1 MNDFYKLTVIMSSTK
16 SQVAVATNIPN
27 IPSSNQTQQQKEYN
41 SEESL
46 GRQNSFGMS
55 RRGTMKGKHLT
66 RSHAMREA
74 TSPPRTPTPRASES
88 STQSQMS
95 PNGYQQQQSTPHH
108 HHIDVNETNSNNN
121 NNNNKLHTQSSATRG
136 NSPIID
142 TPSVIVTS
150 QHKQQQLPQP
160 TQQQQQTQT
169 NVALCNETEFPK
181 LTPPKSKGGGGGG
194 GGGGVGGT
202 ANIAPNNNNNNNNS
216 QQQQQQSTQR
226 SSSNCNNNNNNGEGT
241 TSNIK
246 KANGD
251 ASGTNDTHNKPTVNV
266 VNTNSVCTNKV
277 YSQSQQQSHSYNA
290 GSALQKALKITDNSQ
305 QQQHATT
312 SSQTT
317 TSTVYNSPMNYQ
329 LHPNEGNHQQPTSY
343 VLYDK
348 ENRCSRNNSQN
359 SVNSGDEMHF
369 MDTHQSQQ
377 SHGQQQQHHQQ
388 QQQQQ
393 QSQHHQRA
401 GGSKKHRTNSNS
413 KGSKPRLKNL
423 GGSASSVGNASNMAA
438 SSSGGG
444 PNGAPTGGASLD
456 GSLNSNSNNTSGFI
470 SRVFTNSEN
479 SNEQYTDHGGTDLL
493 SFFKET
499 LNKNVKDRQ
508 FLLKVEK
515 DLIEFVQEGSRGEI
529 RFPQASSYNRMLI
542 HRTAAF
548 FGMEHNVDTE
558 TQQCVI
564 VAPTKNT
571 RIPDIRFKTLV
582 IPNRDDSRKSILKR
596 DTHSFDEAR
605 QSSYLCPD
613 RGGMLDRKAKSFEE
627 REEDYDRARSR
638 IFNRS
643 QNDACG
649 GSTDDDNNYISW
661 TSSVDQQQFSRSRS
675 SGKVLKI
682 QNSPDGRG
690 GSVLPKGNSYNN
702 YGSTQSGAPLMRG
715 DSVNSN
721 KGSGAGGG
729 AAGSGNNNRIFS
741 KQDSTGS
748 TSTSWRLS
756 PSSSGYKTQTQSVHS
771 DSVTPSPTG
780 GYGSDD
786 HMPDQSSVIANRE
799 NIGASTSL
807 PCGLVWA
814 VTDISNVP
822 KGSVLINPQTLQPI
836 LNSDGTVYHF
846 DPSNPP
852 PSQAMP
858 SGGNG
863 NGNGGS
869 GTGMYHSSQSIAS
882 PQQHSMHSAA
892 KKQHKGH
899 QPHPK
904 SQQQYAPADTPPSPV
919 GVETVAESSTQTVNE
934 CDDVNAKNVGD
945 MTYLEG
951 GDASIKDENDECD
964 NSANGCLS
972 ITTTTSTKNYDR
984 IEVQKFKNQ
993 ATSPNIPINEKEDI
1007 TKFESSS
1014 LAPPTVATPLLQ
1026 SQSHQQPQNRET
1038 PQSARSTPFS
1048 NSDTLTK
1055 RSSEEPRTTSWTQS
1069 FQAPDG
1075 STVFHTNTTPNG
1087 SNAYCT
1093 YQQAPDGS
1101 IYAVPQGMIYAYPPP
1116 VEGEFQ
1122 GYFMPV
1128 FDPSQQRAGESTGIL
1143 QPGTQTIYPA
1153 GGTTTM
1159 VPIAAYPT
1167 AQFATTNG
1175 TPIYPGQ
1182 VIYSSEQ
1189 FQTSAAPLAAAA
1201 PSSTAGQLQQIPMTT
1216 YPIGYPYP
1224 YNGYWG
1230 QTMTYYVPQ
1239 QAVPATSLLSAQAV
1253 PQVGPATA
1261 GAHVAGGVNASGPNG
1276 LHATAGPSLNSSNVN
1291 NAAGGGGGN
1300 SQNINHPNGQ
1310 PPSAY
1315 QSHGTT
1321 GTVVSAS
1328 AGNQSSGT
1336 TYYGTGRIKRP
1347 NTSHFSSGSSGSS
1360 HQVLTTTTL
1369 PNGVSATTY
1378 QLGHA
1383 VPTLTLAATA
1393 PAPGAAGGTATTD
1406 LSGGAATSATATMY
1420 ALPQHAT
1427 IFPANMFPYAA
1438 NAAPTIGPQ
1447 PAASMAQQAA
1457 IISQHGNPQIPA
1469 HAVGGHPTG
1478 ATAGA
1483 MHNNHHSNTVITPF
1497 YTTAH
1502 HHNPHAT
1509 IPAGAHTL
1517 HAPGPAAIP
1526 IVDPA
1531 SLINAA
1537 QNGPGNHPYIARS
1550 GVGIAGNGG
1559 NNNSTSQSAPSTP
1572 HSMPSA
1578 AYHSQRN
1585 PPVFSTPPIMNN
1597 NVGPYNS
1604 ASSTP
1609 HYYGGAPEQPLQSG
1623 GGNCSNSPHNSY
1635 PSTNT
1640 YEKRNNG
1647 NGGGGAGGKKP
1658 VPYQSA
1664 SLSRQN
1670 STNSGGY
1677 NAGGKPSSLLGNN
1690 TNNDTRASPGGNST
1704 NSRTHSIKRSGGSSV
1719 NDKPQTP
1726 LLSGPP
1732 SFPGSANINSSTY
1745 PSATTVEMT
1754 STVVP
1759 VVNVAKPPI
1768 RLNAAA
1774 AAFRHKNTSA
1784 NSGVGGSVGECR
1796 RNTGS
1801 QRNSP
1806 STNASSSNDNSNN
1819 NSPNSIQNSSNAATP
1834 IAAGCYAPSYMI
1846 NAQNN
1851 GGESGLSHHPPPS
1864 LYITTTSARGHIPPH
1879 IQAASS
1885 AAVSASAAQAAA
1897 AATTGVPQQTTT
1909 AVLGG
1914 AAAAAAAADVA
1925 NAAAVAAAATVAHHH
1940 HPQPLLGTYNPGASG
1955 LYFKYGHT
1963 YFAHPSV
1970 ALPNSRRSP
1979 STDLRPPIAQVAGM
1993 YPTMNMMI
2001 PAQPRHPGR
2010 HPNPNY
2016 KGTRP
2021 R

>member
-1 MNDFYKLTVIMSSTK
+1 MSSTK
-16 SQVAVATNIPN
+16 SQVAVATNVPN
-27 IPSSNQTQQQKEYN
+27 MSSSNQPQQQKEYN

-46 GRQNSFGMS
+46 GRQNSFGMN

-88 STQSQMS
+88 STHSQLS
-95 PNGYQQQQSTPHH
+95 PNGYQQQQSTHH
-108 HHIDVNETNSNNN
+108 HHMDVNDTTNNN
-121 NNNNKLHTQSSATRG
+121 SNNNNKLHTQSSATRG

-142 TPSVIVTS
+142 TPSVIM
-150 QHKQQQLPQP
+150 
-160 TQQQQQTQT
+160 
-169 NVALCNETEFPK
+169 CNETEFPK

-194 GGGGVGGT
+194 GGGNGSASSVGGNSVHNSNQQQHPPT
-202 ANIAPNNNNNNNNS
+202 QRSNSSSNNNNAEGNS
-216 QQQQQQSTQR
+216 
-226 SSSNCNNNNNNGEGT
+226 
-241 TSNIK
+241 K
-246 KANGD
+246 KTNGD
-251 ASGTNDTHNKPTVNV
+251 ASATTNDAHNKPTVNV
-266 VNTNSVCTNKV
+266 VSTNLVCTNKV
-277 YSQSQQQSHSYNA
+277 YSQSQQQQSYNA
-290 GSALQKALKITDNSQ
+290 GSALQKALKISDNSSQ
-305 QQQHATT
+305 PQHGTPSPQTPT
-312 SSQTT
+312 SS
-317 TSTVYNSPMNYQ
+317 SVYNSPMNYQ
-329 LHPNEGNHQQPTSY
+329 LHPNEGSHQQPTSY
-343 VLYDK
+343 IVYDK
-348 ENRCSRNNSQN
+348 ENRCPRNDSQN
-359 SVNSGDEMHF
+359 SVNSSDEMHF
-369 MDTHQSQQ
+369 MDSQQ
-377 SHGQQQQHHQQ
+377 HGQQQHHQQ
-388 QQQQQ
+388 QA
-393 QSQHHQRA
+393 QHHQRT
-401 GGSKKHRTNSNS
+401 GGSKKHRTTSNS
-413 KGSKPRLKNL
+413 KGSKPRLKNMS
-423 GGSASSVGNASNMAA
+423 GAGSSSGNASNNGA
-438 SSSGGG
+438 GGG
-444 PNGAPTGGASLD
+444 GNGGPCGGGSLD
-456 GSLNSNSNNTSGFI
+456 GSLNSSNNTSGFI

-613 RGGMLDRKAKSFEE
+613 RGAMLDRKAKSFEE

-638 IFNRS
+638 IFNRT
-643 QNDACG
+643 QNEACG

-682 QNSPDGRG
+682 QSSPDGRA
-690 GSVLPKGNSYNN
+690 GSVVPKGSSYPN

-721 KGSGAGGG
+721 KGGG
-729 AAGSGNNNRIFS
+729 ANNNNRIFS
-741 KQDSTGS
+741 KQDSGAGS
-748 TSTSWRLS
+748 ANTSWRLS
-756 PSSSGYKTQTQSVHS
+756 PSSSGYKTQTQSAHS

-786 HMPDQSSVIANRE
+786 LTPDHSSVIANRE
-799 NIGASTSL
+799 IIDASTSL
-807 PCGLVWA
+807 PGGLVWA
-814 VTDISNVP
+814 VTDITNVP

-852 PSQAMP
+852 PNQSMAAGSNGSNNSSN
-858 SGGNG
+858 SG
-863 NGNGGS
+863 S
-869 GTGMYHSSQSIAS
+869 TMYHSSQNNTAS
-882 PQQHSMHSAA
+882 PQQHTMHNAT

-899 QPHPK
+899 QIPQ
-904 SQQQYAPADTPPSPV
+904 SQQHQKCPQQSYSPVDETPPQ
-919 GVETVAESSTQTVNE
+919 VAAESVSESSTQTVNE
-934 CDDVNAKNVGD
+934 CDDGPKNPGD
-945 MTYLEG
+945 INCLDG
-951 GDASIKDENDECD
+951 GDDSQKDDNDECD

-993 ATSPNIPINEKEDI
+993 ATSPNIPISEKEDM
-1007 TKFESSS
+1007 TKFEHSIQQ
-1014 LAPPTVATPLLQ
+1014 PPSVMTPSQQ
-1026 SQSHQQPQNRET
+1026 SQTQQQPQNRET
-1038 PQSARSTPFS
+1038 PHSARSTPFS

-1069 FQAPDG
+1069 YQAPDG
-1075 STVFHTNTTPNG
+1075 STVFHTNSTPNG

-1093 YQQAPDGS
+1093 TTYQQGPDGS

-1128 FDPSQQRAGESTGIL
+1128 FDPSQQRGGEPTSII
-1143 QPGTQTIYPA
+1143 QPGTQTIYPT

-1159 VPIAAYPT
+1159 VPVAAYPT
-1167 AQFATTNG
+1167 AQFTTTNG

-1189 FQTSAAPLAAAA
+1189 FQASGAPLTAATPA
-1201 PSSTAGQLQQIPMTT
+1201 STAGQLQQIPMTT

-1239 QAVPATSLLSAQAV
+1239 QAVPATSLLTAQAPPQAV
-1253 PQVGPATA
+1253 PTTTGT
-1261 GAHVAGGVNASGPNG
+1261 HVAGGVSASGPNG
-1276 LHATAGPSLNSSNVN
+1276 LNVTAGPSINSSNVN
-1291 NAAGGGGGN
+1291 NASGASSGCA
-1300 SQNINHPNGQ
+1300 QNISHPNG
-1310 PPSAY
+1310 PVPSGY
-1315 QSHGTT
+1315 QSHGNTA
-1321 GTVVSAS
+1321 TVVN
-1328 AGNQSSGT
+1328 AGGGNHNTGT

-1347 NTSHFSSGSSGSS
+1347 NPSHFSSSSAGSG
-1360 HQVLTTTTL
+1360 HQVLTTTAL

-1393 PAPGAAGGTATTD
+1393 PAPPAAGAQSTTD
-1406 LSGGAATSATATMY
+1406 LNGGGATSATATMY

-1438 NAAPTIGPQ
+1438 NATPAMGPQ
-1447 PAASMAQQAA
+1447 PAAGMTQPAA
-1457 IISQHGNPQIPA
+1457 LLSQHGNPQAPTHTVA
-1469 HAVGGHPTG
+1469 GHHAGTATG
-1478 ATAGA
+1478 T
-1483 MHNNHHSNTVITPF
+1483 MHNPHHSNTVITPF
-1497 YTTAH
+1497 YTTTH
-1502 HHNPHAT
+1502 HHNPHAA
-1509 IPAGAHTL
+1509 IQAGAHTL
-1517 HAPGPAAIP
+1517 HTPGPAAIP

-1537 QNGPGNHPYIARS
+1537 QGGPGSNPYIGRS
-1550 GVGIAGNGG
+1550 GGGITLSGN

-1578 AYHSQRN
+1578 PHHSQRN

-1597 NVGPYNS
+1597 NTGPYNS

-1609 HYYGGAPEQPLQSG
+1609 HYYSATTEQSHQSG
-1623 GGNCSNSPHNSY
+1623 SRNCSNSPHNSY
-1635 PSTNT
+1635 PSTT
-1640 YEKRNNG
+1640 SYDKRNNG
-1647 NGGGGAGGKKP
+1647 NGGGGAVGKKP
-1658 VPYQSA
+1658 IPYQSA

-1670 STNSGGY
+1670 STNAGGF
-1677 NAGGKPSSLLGNN
+1677 NSSGKPSSLLGNN
-1690 TNNDTRASPGGNST
+1690 NNNDTRASPGSNST
-1704 NSRTHSIKRSGGSSV
+1704 NSRTHSMKRSGGGNLS
-1719 NDKPQTP
+1719 DKPQTP

-1732 SFPGSANINSSTY
+1732 SFPSGNSNINNNSYPSST
-1745 PSATTVEMT
+1745 SVEMAN
-1754 STVVP
+1754 SGVP

-1774 AAFRHKNTSA
+1774 AAFRHKSTSVS
-1784 NSGVGGSVGECR
+1784 SGAGVSVVECR
-1796 RNTGS
+1796 RNPGS

-1806 STNASSSNDNSNN
+1806 STNASSSNENSNN

-1834 IAAGCYAPSYMI
+1834 IAAAGCYAPSYMI

-1851 GGESGLSHHPPPS
+1851 GGETILPHHPPPS
-1864 LYITTTSARGHIPPH
+1864 LYITTTTARGHIPPH
-1879 IQAASS
+1879 IQTAAGG
-1885 AAVSASAAQAAA
+1885 AAVTASAVQATA
-1897 AATTGVPQQTTT
+1897 AATTGVPQQATT
-1909 AVLGG
+1909 AILGG

>member
-1 MNDFYKLTVIMSSTK
+1 MSSTK
-16 SQVAVATNIPN
+16 SQVAMATNIPN
-27 IPSSNQTQQQKEYN
+27 MSSTNQAQQQKEYN

-46 GRQNSFGMS
+46 GRQNSFGMN

-74 TSPPRTPTPRASES
+74 TSPPRTPTPRTSES
-88 STQSQMS
+88 SSQPQLS
-95 PNGYQQQQSTPHH
+95 PNGYQQQHH
-108 HHIDVNETNSNNN
+108 HMDVNESNNNSNSN
-121 NNNNKLHTQSSATRG
+121 NNNNKLHTQSSSATRG

-150 QHKQQQLPQP
+150 QHKQQQLSQQ
-160 TQQQQQTQT
+160 TQQQQHT

-181 LTPPKSKGGGGGG
+181 LTPPKSKGGGGAGTSGG
-194 GGGGVGGT
+194 GGGGGT
-202 ANIAPNNNNNNNNS
+202 NCGHNS
-216 QQQQQQSTQR
+216 NGQQQQPPTSHR
-226 SSSNCNNNNNNGEGT
+226 SNSLNNNGINSEGNT
-241 TSNIK
+241 GNTK

-251 ASGTNDTHNKPTVNV
+251 VSGINDTHNKATS
-266 VNTNSVCTNKV
+266 NSNSGSSNKS
-277 YSQSQQQSHSYNA
+277 YSQTQQQSYSA
-290 GSALQKALKITDNSQ
+290 GSALQKALKVTDSSQQPQ
-305 QQQHATT
+305 QQQHGT
-312 SSQTT
+312 SSQTN
-317 TSTVYNSPMNYQ
+317 SVYNSPMNYQ
-329 LHPNEGNHQQPTSY
+329 MHPNEASHHQQQQTSY
-343 VLYDK
+343 IIYDK
-348 ENRCSRNNSQN
+348 ENRCPRNDSQN
-359 SVNSGDEMHF
+359 SVNSSEDMHYL
-369 MDTHQSQQ
+369 DTQQSQP
-377 SHGQQQQHHQQ
+377 QQQQHSQQ
-388 QQQQQ
+388 H
-393 QSQHHQRA
+393 QHHQQRS
-401 GGSKKHRTNSNS
+401 GGNKKHRTNSNS
-413 KGSKPRLKNL
+413 KGSKPRLKNIGGG
-423 GGSASSVGNASNMAA
+423 GGSCGGNNSNT
-438 SSSGGG
+438 SGGG
-444 PNGAPTGGASLD
+444 PSGGGSMD
-456 GSLNSNSNNTSGFI
+456 GSLNSSNNTSGFI
-470 SRVFTNSEN
+470 SREN

-582 IPNRDDSRKSILKR
+582 IHNRDDTRKSILKR

-643 QNDACG
+643 QNEACG

-661 TSSVDQQQFSRSRS
+661 TSSVEQQSFSRGRS

-682 QNSPDGRG
+682 QSSPDGRS
-690 GSVLPKGNSYNN
+690 GSVVNKGSN
-702 YGSTQSGAPLMRG
+702 YSNYSQGGGPPLMRG
-715 DSVNSN
+715 DSTNSN
-721 KGSGAGGG
+721 KGSSGGSG
-729 AAGSGNNNRIFS
+729 PGNNNRIFS
-741 KQDSTGS
+741 KQDSIGNQS
-748 TSTSWRLS
+748 STSWRLS
-756 PSSSGYKTQTQSVHS
+756 PSSSGYKTRTQSVQS

-780 GYGSDD
+780 AYSGSDD
-786 HMPDQSSVIANRE
+786 QHTSDYSPVTVNRE
-799 NIGASTSL
+799 NIDTTTSL
-807 PCGLVWA
+807 PPCGLVWA

-852 PSQAMP
+852 PNQAMTV
-858 SGGNG
+858 GDNNG
-863 NGNGGS
+863 SGGS
-869 GTGMYHSSQSIAS
+869 GSNVYHSTQNISS
-882 PQQHSMHSAA
+882 PQQCNVIQNTG
-892 KKQHKGH
+892 KKPNKGH
-899 QPHPK
+899 QM
-904 SQQQYAPADTPPSPV
+904 SQQQKCQQQFSPMDETPPPPA
-919 GVETVAESSTQTVNE
+919 VEAVSESSTQTMNE
-934 CDDVNAKNVGD
+934 DDETMGKNVGD
-945 MTYLEG
+945 MNYLEG
-951 GDASIKDENDECD
+951 GDISNKDDNDECD

-993 ATSPNIPINEKEDI
+993 ATSPNIPISETEDVP
-1007 TKFESSS
+1007 KFENSSQT
-1014 LAPPTVATPLLQ
+1014 PTGVVTP
-1026 SQSHQQPQNRET
+1026 SQHQHTHHQQQQTHNRET
-1038 PQSARSTPFS
+1038 PHSARSTPFS

-1055 RSSEEPRTTSWTQS
+1055 RSSEEPRTSWTQS
-1069 FQAPDG
+1069 YQAPDG
-1075 STVFHTNTTPNG
+1075 STVFHTNTPNG
-1087 SNAYCT
+1087 SNPYCTTT

-1116 VEGEFQ
+1116 MEGEFQ
-1122 GYFMPV
+1122 GYLMPV
-1128 FDPSQQRAGESTGIL
+1128 FDPSQQRGESTNIL
-1143 QPGTQTIYPA
+1143 PTGSQALYPT

-1159 VPIAAYPT
+1159 VPVAAYPT

-1182 VIYSSEQ
+1182 VIYSGEQ
-1189 FQTSAAPLAAAA
+1189 FQTTGAPLTATTPA
-1201 PSSTAGQLQQIPMTT
+1201 STTGQIQQIPMTT

-1239 QAVPATSLLSAQAV
+1239 QAVPATSLLTAQA
-1253 PQVGPATA
+1253 PHQATPAN
-1261 GAHVAGGVNASGPNG
+1261 GAHVAGGVNASGPSGINT
-1276 LHATAGPSLNSSNVN
+1276 TAGPSINATNVN
-1291 NAAGGGGGN
+1291 NTQVASGGCTPNANQINGPAPNCYQQHVNAGSNVTSGGN
-1300 SQNINHPNGQ
+1300 NHN
-1310 PPSAY
+1310 
-1315 QSHGTT
+1315 
-1321 GTVVSAS
+1321 
-1328 AGNQSSGT
+1328 SGT

-1347 NTSHFSSGSSGSS
+1347 NPSHFSSSGASGGP
-1360 HQVLTTTTL
+1360 QVLTATAL

-1378 QLGHA
+1378 QLGP

-1393 PAPGAAGGTATTD
+1393 SAGAATGAPSTSD
-1406 LSGGAATSATATMY
+1406 LSTGGATSATATMY

-1438 NAAPTIGPQ
+1438 NATPALGPQ
-1447 PAASMAQQAA
+1447 PAAGMAQQAA
-1457 IISQHGNPQIPA
+1457 IISQHGNAQIQT
-1469 HAVGGHPTG
+1469 HATG
-1478 ATAGA
+1478 ASAGA
-1483 MHNNHHSNTVITPF
+1483 IHNPPHTNTVITPF
-1497 YTTAH
+1497 YTTTH
-1502 HHNPHAT
+1502 HSNPHAT
-1509 IPAGAHTL
+1509 IPTGT
-1517 HAPGPAAIP
+1517 HAIHGPGPAAIP

-1537 QNGPGNHPYIARS
+1537 HHGSGNPTFMTRGGSAGIT
-1550 GVGIAGNGG
+1550 VGT
-1559 NNNSTSQSAPSTP
+1559 NNNSASQSAPSTP
-1572 HSMPSA
+1572 HSMPTTHH
-1578 AYHSQRN
+1578 HSQRN

-1597 NVGPYNS
+1597 NVGHYSS

-1609 HYYGGAPEQPLQSG
+1609 HFYVDQNHQP
-1623 GGNCSNSPHNSY
+1623 GNSSNSPHNTYS
-1635 PSTNT
+1635 SNS

-1647 NGGGGAGGKKP
+1647 NGGSGGKKP
-1658 VPYQSA
+1658 LPYQSA

-1670 STNSGGY
+1670 STNAGGYSSTSGG
-1677 NAGGKPSSLLGNN
+1677 GSKPPSLLGNN
-1690 TNNDTRASPGGNST
+1690 SNNDTRASPGSSST
-1704 NSRTHSIKRSGGSSV
+1704 NSRTQSMKRSGGNNV
-1719 NDKPQTP
+1719 NEKPQTP
-1726 LLSGPP
+1726 LLSGPTN
-1732 SFPGSANINSSTY
+1732 SYPGGGANINNNSFST
-1745 PSATTVEMT
+1745 PTNVEMT
-1754 STVVP
+1754 SSAVP
-1759 VVNVAKPPI
+1759 IVNVAKPPI

-1774 AAFRHKNTSA
+1774 AAFRHK
-1784 NSGVGGSVGECR
+1784 GSVSNSTVSGNISESR
-1796 RNTGS
+1796 RNPGS

-1819 NSPNSIQNSSNAATP
+1819 NSPNSIHNSSNAATP
-1834 IAAGCYAPSYMI
+1834 IAATCYAAPSYMI

-1851 GGESGLSHHPPPS
+1851 EAALPHHPPPPAPS
-1864 LYITTTSARGHIPPH
+1864 LYITTATARGPAHIPPH
-1879 IQAASS
+1879 LQTAATPGGT
-1885 AAVSASAAQAAA
+1885 A
-1897 AATTGVPQQTTT
+1897 AATAAMPQQATT

-1925 NAAAVAAAATVAHHH
+1925 NAAAVAAAAATVAHHH

-1979 STDLRPPIAQVAGM
+1979 STDLRPPIAQVTGM
-1993 YPTMNMMI
+1993 YPAMNMMI